1 MKGSTIRTGCQL
13 VWSPIGNK
21 MNMKSLTCYLYQKK
35 ISTFNWNR
43 KAPSSYYDV
52 SQINVAK
59 RSMCWIVI
67 NRMGINEKE
76 KDSIVHRDITTVERS
91 DGTHVC
97 HLWHCNQD
105 TSMWDVDKFVV
116 SFFFSYSHCFCVLCC
131 FCVVPSLLSL
141 SLLPSHSYF
150 PQLFYF
156 SHKNLKPP
164 TLIESKGLV
173 ISSWGTSFGVGQ
185 YTSLYYGPGSG
196 SITQS
201 NLVRN
206 F

>member
-1 MKGSTIRTGCQL
+1 
-13 VWSPIGNK
+13 
-21 MNMKSLTCYLYQKK
+21 MKSLTCYVYQKK

-76 KDSIVHRDITTVERS
+76 KDFIVHRDITTVERS

-116 SFFFSYSHCFCVLCC
+116 SFFFFHILIVFVLFLCC
-131 FCVVPSLLSL
+131 FLCCFVLFRLFSLSL
-141 SLLPSHSYF
+141 SSPLSLLLSAII
-150 PQLFYF
+150 LFLSQKSQATY
-156 SHKNLKPP
+156 SD
-164 TLIESKGLV
+164 
-173 ISSWGTSFGVGQ
+173 
-185 YTSLYYGPGSG
+185 
-196 SITQS
+196 
-201 NLVRN
+201 
-206 F
+206 

>member
-1 MKGSTIRTGCQL
+1 
-13 VWSPIGNK
+13 

-116 SFFFSYSHCFCVLCC
+116 SFFFSYFFFIFSLFLCFVLFLCC
-131 FCVVPSLLSL
+131 SFSSLSL
-141 SLLPSHSYF
+141 SSPLSLLLSAII
-150 PQLFYF
+150 LFLSQKSQATY
-156 SHKNLKPP
+156 SD
-164 TLIESKGLV
+164 
-173 ISSWGTSFGVGQ
+173 
-185 YTSLYYGPGSG
+185 
-196 SITQS
+196 
-201 NLVRN
+201 
-206 F
+206 